1 MKAYEEEELEAAALA
16 KYGKE
21 ELAKKRA
28 AREKRENNKRK
39 RDEELAAAM
48 DPTVVERN
56 EKIVGKWD
64 LEIRS
69 PERCAGTKAELVF
82 GCLPPT
88 GWPGE

>member
-1 MKAYEEEELEAAALA
+1 MEKKSSPRRELHV
-16 KYGKE
+16 
-21 ELAKKRA
+21 KRG
-28 AREKRENNKRK
+28 RTTSI
-39 RDEELAAAM
+39 AAAM
-48 DPTVVERN
+48 DPTVVEKN
-56 EKIVGKWD
+56 KKIVGKWD